1 MENKDH
7 LAQYSIP
14 QLLRWRVEATG
25 NKVALREKDFG
36 CWNSYTWNQYYDFVR
51 KTGLGLNKIGFK
63 KEDKIAI
70 ISDNIPETF
79 FMAIGAQAVGGV
91 SAAIYQTSLPDEIGD
106 ILEYLNVSIVFCND
120 QEQVD
125 KVVEVRG
132 RISQVK
138 KVIYEDPRGMQGYQ
152 ADDWFMCIDDLYRLG
167 EAEHRQYPDMF
178 NSLVDEGK
186 PDDVCHLCLTSGTTG
201 LPKGAMLT
209 HRNYINMGIQIT
221 KVDPLEET
229 DEYVSFLPFAW
240 IGEQMNSFGVAMAT
254 GIAVNFPES
263 VETSM
268 EDLKEIGPHF
278 MFGAPRIYE
287 TIRSQIWLKIEE
299 SYWLNRT
306 LYHFFMKIG
315 ENAAQYRMSGKKIPG
330 TLRFLAWLGKQIIFR
345 PLVNQ
350 IGLLRLRRA
359 YTGGAA
365 LGPELFTFYHAIG
378 VNLKQIYGQTEIV
391 GIAYM
396 HRDGDVRPDTVGKP
410 LPGTECRISET
421 GEILSRSASVTPG
434 YYNLPE
440 KTAELLEG
448 GWLHSGDAG
457 YIDENGHLVVIDRV
471 SDVMHNK
478 DGDMFSPMFLENRLK
493 FSPYIKEAV
502 IFGDKREY
510 VAALIN
516 VDPIVV
522 GKWAE
527 DRGISFSTYM
537 DLSAQIE
544 VAELIKGAVLKINRR
559 AEKSHFKIRRFA
571 ILYKLLDMDDGE
583 LTKTGKIRRKFVREK
598 YNDLYEA
605 LYDERITE
613 KRVEAFFQYQD
624 GQTATVDTTIR
635 FYTMEEDR

>member
-7 LAQYSIP
+7 LLQYSIP
-14 QLLRWRVEATG
+14 QLLRWRVKATG

-51 KTGLGLNKIGFK
+51 KTGLGLKKIGFEK
-63 KEDKIAI
+63 ADKIAI

-79 FMAIGAQAVGGV
+79 FVAIGAQAVGGV
-91 SAAIYQTSLPDEIGD
+91 SAAIYQTSLPDEIGG

-132 RISQVK
+132 RLPQVK
-138 KVIYEDPRGMQGYQ
+138 KVIYEDPRGMRDYQ
-152 ADDWFMCIDDLYRLG
+152 ADDWFMFIDDLYKLG
-167 EAEHRQYPDMF
+167 EDAHQEDPKLFD
-178 NSLVDEGK
+178 SLVDAGK

-209 HRNYINMGIQIT
+209 HRNYINMGLQIT

-240 IGEQMNSFGVAMAT
+240 IGEQMNSFGIAMAT

-287 TIRSQIWLKIEE
+287 TIRSQIWLKIDE
-299 SYWLNRT
+299 SYWLNRA
-306 LYHFFMKIG
+306 LYTYFMKIG
-315 ENAAQYRMSGKKIPG
+315 ENAAQYRMSGKKMPG
-330 TLRFLAWLGKQIIFR
+330 KLRFLAWLGKQIIFR

-365 LGPELFTFYHAIG
+365 LGPELFTFYQAIG

-471 SDVMHNK
+471 ADVMHNHS
-478 DGDMFSPMFLENRLK
+478 GEMFSPMFLENRLK

-537 DLSAQIE
+537 DLSAQPE
-544 VAELIKGAVLKINRR
+544 VAELIRGAVLKINQN
-559 AEKSHFKIRRFA
+559 AEKPHFRIRRFA

-605 LYDERITE
+605 LYDEAVTE
-613 KRVEAFFQYQD
+613 KRVEAFYQYQD
-624 GQTATVDTTIR
+624 GQTTTVDTTIR